1 LSELRELACAIAR
14 EAGAIARARFLEPR
28 TIRTKTS
35 DIDLVT
41 DVDHALDRLIRE
53 RVRAARPHDALLTEE
68 GQAEAGSSGV
78 RWIVDPLDGTT
89 NYAHAFPHFA
99 ISIGVEVDG
108 AREAGAVYDPMR
120 DELFEAERGKGAR
133 LNGQPIRT
141 SEIAELRRA
150 LLATGFAYDV
160 HSRRTPNL
168 VHFER
173 FIGTAQAI
181 RRAGSA
187 ALDFAYVACGRFD
200 GYWELHLAPWDVAA
214 GILLVEE
221 AGGRVTDFDA
231 GPPPASGARIAA
243 SNGPLHAAMLEV
255 LNR

>member
-1 LSELRELACAIAR
+1 MSELRELACAIAR

>member
-1 LSELRELACAIAR
+1 
-14 EAGAIARARFLEPR
+14 
-28 TIRTKTS
+28 
-35 DIDLVT
+35 
-41 DVDHALDRLIRE
+41 
-53 RVRAARPHDALLTEE
+53 VRAARPHDALLTEE
-68 GQAEAGSSGV
+68 SQAESGSSGV

-99 ISIGVEVDG
+99 ISIGVEVAG
-108 AREAGAVYDPMR
+108 ARAAGVVYDPMR
-120 DELFEAERGKGAR
+120 DELFEAECGRGAR
-133 LNGQPIRT
+133 LNGAPVRV
-141 SEIAELRRA
+141 SGIAELRRA

-173 FIGTAQAI
+173 FIGCAQAI

-214 GILLVEE
+214 GILLVQE
-221 AGGRVTDFDA
+221 AGGSVSDFDGGA
-231 GPPPASGARIAA
+231 PPASGARIAA
-243 SNGPLHAAMLEV
+243 SNGRVHGAMLEV

>member
-1 LSELRELACAIAR
+1 VSELVELARAIAR

-28 TIRTKTS
+28 TIHTKTS
-35 DIDLVT
+35 EIDLVT

-68 GQAEAGSSGV
+68 SQAESGSSGV

-99 ISIGVEVDG
+99 ISIGVEVEG
-108 AREAGAVYDPMR
+108 ERIAGVVYDPMR
-120 DELFEAERGKGAR
+120 DELFEAERGRGAR
-133 LNGQPIRT
+133 LNGAPIRS

-168 VHFER
+168 VHFEH

-221 AGGRVTDFDA
+221 AGGRVTDFDG

-243 SNGPLHAAMLEV
+243 SNGRVHDAMLAV